1 MATTVELTTYQETR
15 SLIFQAM
22 ENMPQA
28 VLSNLDWEKFA
39 QDLSDLEAQEM
50 KTLESHLQMGRADRL
65 LTAVKDLL
73 KGKDVAQVLS
83 KDDTQIALEYL
94 SQLSNEVF
102 TDPEDNQTKTLMAIA
117 IFVSLIESIKT
128 KLITETAV

>member
-28 VLSNLDWEKFA
+28 VLSNMDWEKFA
-39 QDLSDLEAQEM
+39 KDLSDIEAQEM